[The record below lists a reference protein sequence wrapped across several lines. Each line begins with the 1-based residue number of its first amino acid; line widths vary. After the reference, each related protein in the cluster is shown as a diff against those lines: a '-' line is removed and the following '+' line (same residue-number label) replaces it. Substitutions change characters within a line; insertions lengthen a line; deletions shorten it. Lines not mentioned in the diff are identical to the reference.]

1 MISFLP
7 AANKPYSQIAV
18 GEPTTADRELLVRI
32 LTSGSRNGA
41 PYTGDYG
48 MFDTYI
54 TYLCNMLPSG
64 CEDKNVALHSL
75 IVHFAIVVEYFTATE
90 RVKNTIEDFLT
101 DKRAEIAE
109 VFPIAEADE
118 EYWHRSRLTD
128 TVNAIALWLMIEDF
142 EILFAN
148 QKVRKN
154 FFEYNEK
161 HATKLAT
168 NDKELG
174 DQGKF
179 NIPAFAEIAGLMPKI
194 APWVNAPEANPYQ
207 EIPKSDLNIRLIL
220 RVGRIKI
227 QWTFDL
233 SKHLKFEHSTLYLF
247 CMPSRLMFEPDM
259 QEADTPDKALT

>member
-1 MISFLP
+1 MLSFLP
-7 AANKPYSQIAV
+7 AGNKPYSPKTV
-18 GEPTTADRELLVRI
+18 VEPTAADRELLVKV

-41 PYTGDYG
+41 PSTRDYS

-54 TYLCNMLPSG
+54 TYLCDRLLSG
-64 CEDKNVALHSL
+64 CEDKSVTLHSL
-75 IVHFAIVVEYFTATE
+75 IVHFAIVIEYFTATK
-90 RVKNTIEDFLT
+90 RVKNTIEEFLA
-101 DKRAEIAE
+101 DKREEIAE
-109 VFPIAEADE
+109 TFPTAGMDE
-118 EYWHRSRLTD
+118 KHWHRSRLTD

-142 EILFAN
+142 GTLFHN
-148 QKVRKN
+148 QRVRKN

-168 NDKELG
+168 NDKELE

-194 APWVNAPEANPYQ
+194 APWVTAPEANPYQ
-207 EIPKSDLNIRLIL
+207 EIPKSDLNVRLIL
-220 RVGRIKI
+220 RVGQIKI
-227 QWTFDL
+227 NWTFDL
-233 SKHLKFEHSTLYLF
+233 SKHLKFEHSTLHLF